1 MKKTIL
7 LFIATVVLSAC
18 GSSNEEKIVEGNT
31 WKLIE
36 TKVSIGGPAEFT
48 PVTNTEYIQFLSN
61 SEVIKSNGW
70 WGEGRERTVIY
81 SEDGII
87 YTNCNG
93 SADLLFE
100 INDDIMIVRNPA
112 CIEACEYKY
121 KKVATSIMA
130 EGS

>member
-7 LFIATVVLSAC
+7 LFIATAVLSAC
-18 GSSNEEKIVEGNT
+18 GSSNGEKIVEGNT

-36 TKVSIGGPAEFT
+36 TRVSIGGPAEFT
-48 PVTNTEYIQFLSN
+48 PVTNTEFIQFLSN

-70 WGEGRERTVIY
+70 CGEGRERTVIY
-81 SEDGII
+81 SEEGII

-93 SADLLFE
+93 SGELLFE
-100 INDDIMIVRNPA
+100 IKEDIMIVRNPA

-121 KKVATSIMA
+121 KKVATSTMA